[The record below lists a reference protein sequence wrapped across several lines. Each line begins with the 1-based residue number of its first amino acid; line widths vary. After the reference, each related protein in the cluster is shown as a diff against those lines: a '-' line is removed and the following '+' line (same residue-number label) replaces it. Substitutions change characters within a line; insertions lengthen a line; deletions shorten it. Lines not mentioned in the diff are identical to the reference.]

1 MSALATYLAGE
12 REGSERER
20 EETPLVSTYVPPLLE
35 SGGDFFAQSPDWLTT
50 ISTCRVNFDAHR
62 F

>member
-12 REGSERER
+12 REESERGR
-20 EETPLVSTYVPPLLE
+20 EGKPLASTYVPPLLE
-35 SGGDFFAQSPDWLTT
+35 SGGDFFAQSLDWLTT
-50 ISTCRVNFDAHR
+50 ISTCRANFDAHR